1 MALGAGVQACNHCA
15 EGYLMEEWT
24 CVTSCS
30 AGFFATEPNP
40 EIADGH
46 RICRRWAHWCVFR
59 CGWFVYLLMAGF
71 ILVVGFCPYVCVC
84 AFVPVLVFLL
94 CAVFVVRCHFRCSCL
109 WSVCVCAHVFSRCA
123 LFLRCDASC
132 ATCVGPSRGNC
143 SSCSSGHSLQ
153 EGVCVVNTVC
163 TDGQP
168 MIFYL
173 YYKLARLI

>member
-84 AFVPVLVFLL
+84 VRLCRCLFFCFVLCLL
-94 CAVFVVRCHFRCSCL
+94 LGVTLGVVVCGQC
-109 WSVCVCAHVFSRCA
+109 VCVRMCSVAA
-123 LFLRCDASC
+123 LS
-132 ATCVGPSRGNC
+132 
-143 SSCSSGHSLQ
+143 SSGVTPAVLPVWGRAGGTAAAVPAVTAYKR
-153 EGVCVVNTVC
+153 ECVLLTRFAQTVSQWSS
-163 TDGQP
+163 TSTTS
-168 MIFYL
+168 
-173 YYKLARLI
+173 